1 MSSFVLFLHRKNP
14 SAQKESSLYTTDTV
28 EFVSGGL
35 SVSFICV
42 FDTGQLWLL
51 QVKEVRNRY
60 ERRVPLRSLLAV
72 LRSLID
78 KNFLTNR
85 L

>member
-1 MSSFVLFLHRKNP
+1 MSSFILFLYKKNP
-14 SAQKESSLYTTDTV
+14 SAQKESSLYTKDTV
-28 EFVSGGL
+28 EFVS
-35 SVSFICV
+35 VNFICV

-51 QVKEVRNRY
+51 QVKEVRNGY
-60 ERRVPLRSLLAV
+60 ERRVPLCSLLAA
-72 LRSLID
+72 LRSLVD